1 MEVHRILGGG
11 LLEIVYKDALE
22 YEFSKHNI
30 PFEREKKYDI
40 QYKDIILTHKFYAD
54 FVVYDEIILEIK
66 ASKDIIDEHTAQT
79 INYLKLAD
87 SGLGIIVNLIINHYN
102 IKELFINPISKI
114 RDNSRNSWQKK
125 KHTWKQFK
133 Q

>member
-1 MEVHRILGGG
+1 MELYRKDEYFKIIGICMEVHRILGGG

-22 YEFSKHNI
+22 YEFNKHNI

-40 QYKDIILTHKFYAD
+40 QYKDIVLAHKFYAD

-87 SGLGIIVNLIINHYN
+87 SGLGIIVNFNTKSLQH
-102 IKELFINPISKI
+102 K
-114 RDNSRNSWQKK
+114 RVV
-125 KHTWKQFK
+125 H
-133 Q
+133 

>member
-1 MEVHRILGGG
+1 MELYRKDEYFKIIGICMEIHRILGGG

-22 YEFSKHNI
+22 YEFNKHNI

-40 QYKDIILTHKFYAD
+40 QYKDIVLAHKFYAD

-87 SGLGIIVNLIINHYN
+87 SGLGIIVNFNTKSLQH
-102 IKELFINPISKI
+102 K
-114 RDNSRNSWQKK
+114 RVV
-125 KHTWKQFK
+125 H
-133 Q
+133 

>member
-1 MEVHRILGGG
+1 MELYRKDEYFKIIGICMEVHRILGGG

-22 YEFSKHNI
+22 YEFNKHNI

-66 ASKDIIDEHTAQT
+66 ASKDIIDEHTAQA

-87 SGLGIIVNLIINHYN
+87 SGLGIIVNFNNKSLQH
-102 IKELFINPISKI
+102 K
-114 RDNSRNSWQKK
+114 RVV
-125 KHTWKQFK
+125 H
-133 Q
+133 